1 MKNIVL
7 EYNLLL
13 ILILFPFTISYA
25 DQFSKFKNELHTN
38 RLTLRD
44 NAVWIVASKGLV
56 KYDKTAEKVSSVSGE
71 LGIRPDIEYLS
82 IASTSDNSLWF
93 ASEYYGVIKYDGKM
107 YDYADSYIAEQI
119 GQRYM
124 YAFIED
130 SDGRVFVGD
139 LDNIFYVDN
148 LTPFDS
154 NKSYYHCLQMYQL
167 SNVADGATGGGFL
180 IMDMEFDSKG
190 NLWIVSD
197 NSNANIND
205 SERELATLI
214 KKSKDGLNEILETT
228 NMFPYS
234 FFDAEP
240 ILNFENINATS
251 LVLDKED
258 NIWFTSEEGI
268 HCYNQISLKDSIMTN
283 ATNPNIPATQFYA
296 NDTDDIGNIWFSSS
310 TTLMKY
316 DGTDFTTYTCP
327 DYNEARSILCDGDIV
342 WVLLKDDK
350 LLKFQNNEFET
361 IDLTPAVMG
370 ISETVIDA
378 NKTKAYI
385 ANGVLNIEKEEGITS
400 VEVYNSLG
408 TPLFRREAGGED
420 TSIQIPLPATL
431 NGVII
436 VNVNNEVVKVI
447 CN

>member
-148 LTPFDS
+148 LTP
-154 NKSYYHCLQMYQL
+154 
-167 SNVADGATGGGFL
+167 
-180 IMDMEFDSKG
+180 FDSKG

-436 VNVNNEVVKVI
+436 VKVNNEVVKVI

>member
-1 MKNIVL
+1 MKQIFILALFILITHNVFSKQSYNMPWVD
-7 EYNLLL
+7 EYYSNRMSKYDVNLL
-13 ILILFPFTISYA
+13 IAT
-25 DQFSKFKNELHTN
+25 
-38 RLTLRD
+38 
-44 NAVWIVASKGLV
+44 SKGIIKYNDVNKEIYNVSENLGTCADEQIIMISV
-56 KYDKTAEKVSSVSGE
+56 TPNNYILYTVAPSAEYLYYEDSKGVYIFDGEETKLYEAYFYGNLLSSLSCSYDKS
-71 LGIRPDIEYLS
+71 
-82 IASTSDNSLWF
+82 NSLWITSRGNIF
-93 ASEYYGVIKYDGKM
+93 PANI
-107 YDYADSYIAEQI
+107 
-119 GQRYM
+119 
-124 YAFIED
+124 
-130 SDGRVFVGD
+130 
-139 LDNIFYVDN
+139 DNIEYPFYYSVPDN
-148 LTPFDS
+148 MSSAVLCSITDT
-154 NKSYYHCLQMYQL
+154 Q
-167 SNVADGATGGGFL
+167 
-180 IMDMEFDSKG
+180 FDSKD
-190 NLWIVSD
+190 NLWIAIYGDYNHLLCLKKGESLISKILIGGEKNISSIAIDKND
-197 NSNANIND
+197 NVWFAI
-205 SERELATLI
+205 
-214 KKSKDGLNEILETT
+214 
-228 NMFPYS
+228 
-234 FFDAEP
+234 
-240 ILNFENINATS
+240 
-251 LVLDKED
+251 ED
-258 NIWFTSEEGI
+258 GI
-268 HCYNQISLKDSIMTN
+268 HCYNQITGKDSIMTN
-283 ATNPNIPATQFYA
+283 VTNPNIPATQFYA

-342 WVLLKDDK
+342 WILLKDDK